1 MRRKSLARKVLC
13 GLLVAG
19 VVGASG
25 SALAESVDVAA
36 GEIKADQAT
45 ITVGAGEHFNNAGT
59 VNASEVIEFNGDS
72 FSNNGTISTKV
83 LQINNNKYQASGI
96 NGEIRASEKIAYIGN
111 VQCNYKRELNAILNT
126 PILYIE
132 GQKSM
137 AGFLITDNDVLA
149 NVDKII
155 IKSTNNCKTG
165 LVFSGDDLYVASDI
179 TLESENSKDARLEIE
194 SDSKLTVASVT
205 SNSSKGMIQANGTAK
220 VVVKNLY
227 VQSGAMNLQTNGD
240 TSTTGEFNLNNVT
253 VGEDA
258 KLYLSVY
265 NKDDGAPNTPNAK
278 ITGNININLAKDAT
292 VDFGAMKEDKPDWD
306 GTRMNVAAD
315 SITINA
321 ADTSSNSKVYIST
334 ASEIVKTPEKI
345 TVKAAGENNTG
356 NAEKDLG
363 AAGKIVSFTEDTPDS
378 KVVPVVKPVEKINVT
393 QEANSIYDAASG
405 VVRVA
410 EDGTTTVQ
418 NVKTTKNPFAYGVAD
433 NNALSLMTWRA
444 EMNDMNKRLGELRD
458 SEGEHGVWVRMVRSK
473 ATHASVHNQYNQ
485 YQLGYDEKLSVDKH
499 WTLGAAISYT
509 DGDTT
514 YGAGSADNKHKGLAV
529 YGSKLNDDGSFIDLI
544 AKYARLDND
553 YKTTLGKGDSS
564 TNGYSISAE
573 VGKRFTK
580 DNGLWIE
587 PQAELSYGQVASVDY
602 KLGGIDVAQDK
613 IDSFVGRLGFSLGQ
627 NIKQG
632 NVYARASY
640 LYDFDGDTA
649 ASFNDNGK
657 QRRIEQDLG
666 GGWWEVGFGTNIN
679 LSKASH
685 MYVDMEKTFGGEIN
699 TNWQWN
705 AGVRWSF

>member
-1 MRRKSLARKVLC
+1 MRRKSLARKILC
-13 GLLVAG
+13 GLLTAG
-19 VVGASG
+19 VVGVCG
-25 SALAESVDVAA
+25 SALAGNVDVTA
-36 GEIKADQAT
+36 GNVKDDEAT
-45 ITVGAGEHFNNAGT
+45 ISVGSDEHFNNAGT
-59 VNASEVIEFNGDS
+59 VKASESVTVSNGLFQNTGS
-72 FSNNGTISTKV
+72 LTTNV
-83 LQINNNKYQASGI
+83 LDI
-96 NGEIRASEKIAYIGN
+96 NGSTTDQMKIAGIITANEKFVYRGIGGN
-111 VQCNYKRELNAILNT
+111 LGARALEAEVKT
-126 PILYIE
+126 PLLHII
-132 GQKSM
+132 GSTNQT
-137 AGFLITDNDVLA
+137 GFKVSSNQVLA

-155 IKSTNNCKTG
+155 IESQNEKRTG
-165 LVFSGDDLYVASDI
+165 LVFDGDNIEVKSQI
-179 TLESENSKDARLEIE
+179 EFRGSKDARVEVNAG
-194 SDSKLTVASVT
+194 KTVTFDNVI
-205 SNSSKGMIQANGTAK
+205 SNAEKGLIQTNETGKAI
-220 VVVKNLY
+220 VKNIT
-227 VQSGAMNLQTNGD
+227 VESGALNLQPSGTD
-240 TSTTGEFNLNNVT
+240 KTTTGEFNLNNVN
-253 VGEDA
+253 VGENA

-265 NKDDGAPNTPNAK
+265 NDTKTGNSNTPNAK

-292 VDFGAMKEDKPDWD
+292 VDFGAMKEGKPDWD

-334 ASEIVKTPEKI
+334 ASEIVKAPEKI
-345 TVKAAGENNTG
+345 TVKAAGANNTG
-356 NAEKDLG
+356 DAAKDLS
-363 AAGKIVSFTEDTPDS
+363 AAGKIVSFTEDTTDP
-378 KVVPVVKPVEKINVT
+378 KVKPTEKGVEKINVT

-405 VVRVA
+405 VVSVA

-418 NVKTTKNPFAYGVAD
+418 NVKTTKNPFAFGVAD

-458 SEGEHGVWVRMVRSK
+458 SAGEHGVWLRMVRGEASY
-473 ATHASVHNQYNQ
+473 ASVHNQYNQ

-499 WTLGAAISYT
+499 WTVGAALTYT
-509 DGDTT
+509 DGDTS
-514 YGAGSADNKHKGLAV
+514 YGAGSADNKHKGLAI

-564 TNGYSISAE
+564 TNGYSVSAE

-580 DNGLWIE
+580 DSGLWIE

-613 IDSFVGRLGFSLGQ
+613 IDSLVGRLGFSLGQ

-640 LYDFDGDTA
+640 LYDFAGDTA

-657 QRRIEQDLG
+657 QRRIEQELG
-666 GGWWEVGFGTNIN
+666 GGWWEVGFGANLN
-679 LSKASH
+679 LSKATH

-699 TNWQWN
+699 TDWQWN